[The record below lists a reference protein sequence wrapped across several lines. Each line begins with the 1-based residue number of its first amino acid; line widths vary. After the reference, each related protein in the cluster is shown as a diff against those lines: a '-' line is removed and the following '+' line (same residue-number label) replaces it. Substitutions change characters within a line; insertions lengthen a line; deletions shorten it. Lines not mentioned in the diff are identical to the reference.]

1 MLLVHFRSDVNA
13 HQKDKK
19 RLGEYLETLA
29 TKNLDPLTWD
39 PAGKWHKVHND
50 GKSTTQGD
58 FRSYSMTA
66 SDGGHIVKVELNGA
80 SVLSIA
86 VAAPFGGA
94 EVKAALDAAYQAV
107 RCFDILLTVMSL
119 QTIKF

>member
-1 MLLVHFRSDVNA
+1 LTFSCSFCPI
-13 HQKDKK
+13 
-19 RLGEYLETLA
+19 LGNYEKLA
-29 TKNLDPLTWD
+29 TWVFPDVDPLPWD

-119 QTIKF
+119 QTIRF